1 MYIYSFYHII
11 KNTLLIQKVCLIF
24 YCVFSVGGLKTAAKR
39 SENSLLFPVHSTPI
53 QQQKMLKRP
62 VFLYFWAYPLLK
74 DTHAAAGS
82 LNT

>member
-1 MYIYSFYHII
+1 MHTYSFYHII
-11 KNTLLIQKVCLIF
+11 EKHPIDTKVCLIF
-24 YCVFSVGGLKTAAKR
+24 YSVFSVDGLKTAAER

-62 VFLYFWAYPLLK
+62 VSLYFWAYPLLK